1 MKKKY
6 VLIVVMFVIIS
17 SLIIKTDFNP
27 DIIKAETTD
36 RYPPQ
41 ISAVSANP
49 QTVGFGF
56 NITISP
62 TVTDNLSGINLVKIN
77 VTYPDSSYGNFS
89 MNKKQGSTYE
99 LIFSDTWQHGRYN
112 YSIWANDNA
121 SNANSSSQQSFNVTV
136 YSTIAIATLKD
147 NYTDNEYINITDP
160 PNPTENLTVVGRGL
174 TWNTYYD
181 ASSGDNIL
189 DSYQGPINYK
199 AENGTWIPI
208 NSSLRQLTNN
218 HPAYNYGYRTGNDR
232 GLFNVYFKPNI
243 QNNWPVA
250 FAYNRSTD
258 PTIHVIRSKLV
269 GVGYL
274 DPGSNWSYQYLQN
287 VQSSQGLVTND
298 SILYE
303 NVFTG
308 TNVVYSYENTR
319 LKENI
324 ILSNATKTVLQNHP
338 PSLYGCGNN
347 SFLVFITKL
356 DFQNLQPYNASTP
369 IMDNLTISEGQIDFR
384 DAAGVLQC
392 SLPIGEAYEQMNES
406 MRHQLTY
413 RIIQYNGN
421 YFLLSGLRV
430 ADLMQM
436 TFPVII
442 DPTQEKNTWLSS
454 TSDGY
459 IYKSSSTSYNTA
471 WSAGTGTISSS
482 ADYITIGQNKGST
495 LPNPTYYVYRGFL
508 IFNTSSLPSNAYIDN
523 ATLSLYKKGDNSTTD
538 FTLTIQNGQP
548 TYPHNPLLF
557 GDYNKSHYTNNGGG
571 LNTTNFAN
579 GRNTITLTNHSWIQK
594 AGMTK
599 FCLRSS
605 RDINGTTPTTKEY
618 VDVYSKEKG
627 TSYAPKL
634 IIHYRNQSKIKN
646 TGSTDIKGY
655 LSIQIQY
662 YYEQSW
668 YDVEDVINETS
679 TRTIIAGNQLPLDII
694 FNGLVN
700 TSDIS
705 FDNGT
710 YRVYAVLRDP
720 YGDALVGND
729 NQVLVGFYEFHLC
742 RPRYG
747 WRKLLVQDGFWK
759 GSILTSHNVATR
771 GMAIYKGELY
781 VGTENLNKWKWYFQ
795 NNFNGFDDLTQIT
808 MADGSY
814 QNIEYIQ
821 AGDLVKAYDMGSHE
835 YVNATVQIVCQH
847 TSEESCGIL
856 NINSKVYSSPNQVF
870 LVNGVLKEAR
880 DIEIGDNLTNV
891 HGENIT
897 VSSIANSSSLGDVYN
912 FMIGASND
920 TLLQPNNLT
929 FFADDITAYPW
940 GSDGANESWGEA
952 EAMGVDLTDDIP
964 TWGSEFTYKW
974 RAEASDGCE
983 IWKYNQSTQHWTS
996 VINGTGT
1003 GNTSAG
1009 FGNATNWGTGEII
1022 EFNGSLYVGTWSSPK
1037 YGCEI
1042 WRFNGSTW
1050 TNVVGR
1056 FGPIWGCGFGNIHN
1070 CAVTSM
1076 TVFKGHLY
1084 VGTMNFDWSNNGFCE
1099 VWRNNNSNCTDW
1111 VKVVDNGFRDG
1122 SGAGPTAR
1130 NAYAWRMVNFSGM
1143 LYVGTFN
1150 IPIPWWGERGCELFR
1165 SGTGNSGD
1173 WHIMNLSGG
1182 QGFGEKENYGIRGLV
1197 NWNNQY
1203 LYVGVAANFFQL
1215 YLPNYWPQAL
1225 EIWRYDN
1232 SSPTTPWVN
1241 VIGDKTADYPS
1252 PYSDGFG
1259 SYYNKYPWSMALC
1272 GNKLWIGTL
1281 NEQLFGNPHS
1291 YGCEVWY
1298 YDGSTVT
1305 ASVKN
1310 PEGSEHFQEL
1320 NGFGHNYTIA
1330 SRSMI
1335 EFPKDSGQLIVG
1347 TVTLRYQ
1354 FRPLEWEPGCEV
1366 WIHYP

>member
-6 VLIVVMFVIIS
+6 VLIVVLFVIIS

-62 TVTDNLSGINLVKIN
+62 TVTDNLSGVNLVKIN
-77 VTYPDSSYGNFS
+77 ITYPDSSYGNFS
-89 MNKKQGSTYE
+89 MNKAQGSTYE
-99 LIFSDTWQHGRYN
+99 LIFSDTWQHGQYN

-189 DSYQGPINYK
+189 DSYQGPVNYK
-199 AENGTWIPI
+199 AENGTWMPI
-208 NSSLRQLTNN
+208 NRSLRQLTNN

-274 DPGSNWSYQYLQN
+274 DPGSNWSYKYLQN
-287 VQSSQGLVTND
+287 VQSSQGLVSDD

-338 PSLYGCGNN
+338 PSLYGCSNN

-356 DFQNLQPYNASTP
+356 DFQNLQLYNTSTP
-369 IMDNLTISEGQIDFR
+369 ITGNLTVSEGQIDFR
-384 DAAGVLQC
+384 DTAGVLQC

-406 MRHQLTY
+406 VRHQLTY
-413 RIIQYNGN
+413 RIIQFNGN
-421 YFLLSGLRV
+421 YYLLSGLRV

-442 DPTQEKNTWLSS
+442 DPTQEQNTWLSS

-495 LPNPTYYVYRGFL
+495 FPNPTYYVYRGFL

-538 FTLTIQNGQP
+538 FIITVQNGQP
-548 TYPHNPLLF
+548 TYPHNPLQF
-557 GDYNKSHYTNNGGG
+557 GDYNKSHYSENGGG
-571 LNTTNFAN
+571 LSTTNFVN
-579 GRNTITLTNHSWIQK
+579 GRNTITITNHSWIQK
-594 AGMTK
+594 NGMTK

-605 RDINGTTPTTKEY
+605 RDINGTSPTGKEY
-618 VDVYSKEKG
+618 VDVYSREKG

-668 YDVEDVINETS
+668 YVAEDVINETS
-679 TRTIIAGNQLPLDII
+679 PRTITVGNQLPLDTI

-700 TSDIS
+700 TSDLR
-705 FDNGT
+705 FGNGT
-710 YRVYAVLRDP
+710 YRVCVALRDLN
-720 YGDALVGND
+720 GDALISSD
-729 NQVLVGFYEFHLC
+729 NQILIGYHEFYFNHQGHTLPWWEELTI
-742 RPRYG
+742 
-747 WRKLLVQDGFWK
+747 LDGF
-759 GSILTSHNVATR
+759 GTGNNVATR
-771 GMAIYKGELY
+771 GICIYPTESNNLY
-781 VGTENLNKWKWYFQ
+781 VGTENLNKAKWSKI
-795 NNFNGFDDLTQIT
+795 NLNGFAATPSRRCHPMLKLRNTLLIAILLTL
-808 MADGSY
+808 AVPWS
-814 QNIEYIQ
+814 
-821 AGDLVKAYDMGSHE
+821 
-835 YVNATVQIVCQH
+835 VNAQ
-847 TSEESCGIL
+847 
-856 NINSKVYSSPNQVF
+856 KPPSS
-870 LVNGVLKEAR
+870 
-880 DIEIGDNLTNV
+880 D
-891 HGENIT
+891 
-897 VSSIANSSSLGDVYN
+897 
-912 FMIGASND
+912 
-920 TLLQPNNLT
+920 
-929 FFADDITAYPW
+929 
-940 GSDGANESWGEA
+940 SDGAAMRAWAAVAPGRVEGRVKGNQNRSARAWSDRPGAREA
-952 EAMGVDLTDDIP
+952 ERQCVC
-964 TWGSEFTYKW
+964 W
-974 RAEASDGCE
+974 RAP
-983 IWKYNQSTQHWTS
+983 
-996 VINGTGT
+996 
-1003 GNTSAG
+1003 
-1009 FGNATNWGTGEII
+1009 
-1022 EFNGSLYVGTWSSPK
+1022 GSP
-1037 YGCEI
+1037 
-1042 WRFNGSTW
+1042 
-1050 TNVVGR
+1050 
-1056 FGPIWGCGFGNIHN
+1056 
-1070 CAVTSM
+1070 
-1076 TVFKGHLY
+1076 
-1084 VGTMNFDWSNNGFCE
+1084 
-1099 VWRNNNSNCTDW
+1099 
-1111 VKVVDNGFRDG
+1111 
-1122 SGAGPTAR
+1122 
-1130 NAYAWRMVNFSGM
+1130 
-1143 LYVGTFN
+1143 
-1150 IPIPWWGERGCELFR
+1150 
-1165 SGTGNSGD
+1165 
-1173 WHIMNLSGG
+1173 
-1182 QGFGEKENYGIRGLV
+1182 
-1197 NWNNQY
+1197 
-1203 LYVGVAANFFQL
+1203 
-1215 YLPNYWPQAL
+1215 
-1225 EIWRYDN
+1225 
-1232 SSPTTPWVN
+1232 
-1241 VIGDKTADYPS
+1241 
-1252 PYSDGFG
+1252 
-1259 SYYNKYPWSMALC
+1259 
-1272 GNKLWIGTL
+1272 
-1281 NEQLFGNPHS
+1281 
-1291 YGCEVWY
+1291 
-1298 YDGSTVT
+1298 
-1305 ASVKN
+1305 
-1310 PEGSEHFQEL
+1310 
-1320 NGFGHNYTIA
+1320 
-1330 SRSMI
+1330 
-1335 EFPKDSGQLIVG
+1335 
-1347 TVTLRYQ
+1347 
-1354 FRPLEWEPGCEV
+1354 
-1366 WIHYP
+1366 